1 MAFKKKKD
9 IKIAL
14 AAFFMVISVSLRFFV
29 SSGIVSI
36 TDQVICWDN
45 DRGNRMGGAE
55 YDLMDVLHELDM
67 NFIYQCNTELG
78 MAVHV
83 WINAPDGT
91 VYGMYSKMETWD
103 CPPCMPDP
111 PVFLMTV
118 GGISGITLYT
128 SGEWTLDYE
137 FYHNGNWGDLA
148 YSGTLSFYVIY
159 PADGLVLRP
168 NGFGY
173 QETIRF
179 SQCDPGL
186 HWMCVDDVEPD
197 YGDTAVH
204 DGANYDAMDLYLV
217 EDAAESGDITSVT
230 VFSVLTAPSI
240 GQSIYAQI
248 VMATH
253 NSVYGGVSFAP
264 AMDVWGLYYKQ
275 WSSNPYTGTA
285 WSWDEL
291 NDIQIGMRLHGT
303 SSHYHITCTQVYVV
317 VEYEPPA
324 PPDIAIT
331 YNMNI
336 LTIPSSC
343 KVAIDGVGIK
353 TSDVSGVAVFDDVP
367 SGTYQVTISKIGY
380 PMQIKTINVNQDGG
394 GLVDLTD
401 APLPTET
408 IVIALLLVAVVAN
421 LVVLIYLKRKK

>member
-14 AAFFMVISVSLRFFV
+14 ASFLLVMLLLLLFFV
-29 SSGIVSI
+29 SSGIVKL

-45 DRGNRMGGAE
+45 DRGNPMTNAN

-67 NFIYQCNTELG
+67 NYIYQCNTELG

-91 VYGMYSKMETWD
+91 VYGVYSKRETWE
-103 CPPCMPDP
+103 CPPCEPDF
-111 PVFLMTV
+111 FLLTV

-148 YSGTLSFYVIY
+148 HSGTLSFYVIY

-217 EDAAESGDITSVT
+217 EDTVESGDITGVT
-230 VFSVLTAPSI
+230 VFSVLTAPGI

-275 WSSNPYTGTA
+275 WSGNPYTGTA
-285 WSWDEL
+285 WTWNEI

-303 SSHYHITCTQVYVV
+303 SSHYHISCTQMYVV
-317 VEYEPPA
+317 VGYDPIL
-324 PPDIAIT
+324 PPDITIT

-336 LTIPSSC
+336 LTIPSGC

-353 TSDVSGVAVFDDVP
+353 TSDVSGVATFDDVP
-367 SGTYQVTISKIGY
+367 SGTYRATVSKVGY
-380 PMQIKTINVNQDGG
+380 PLQIKTINVNQEGCV
-394 GLVDLTD
+394 LVDLTD

-408 IVIALLLVAVVAN
+408 IVIALLIVAVVTN
-421 LVVLIYLKRKK
+421 TLVLIYLKRKKQ